1 MTTLLEPTLVLIPM
15 SPARRL
21 AISFFKLAEYALARS
36 LALIGSLSVGGPWED
51 MIDSLLPFE
60 GGSTLERR
68 VERVAG
74 RTGLAESE
82 P

>member
-1 MTTLLEPTLVLIPM
+1 M

-36 LALIGSLSVGGPWED
+36 LALICSLSAVGPWLD
-51 MIDSLLPFE
+51 MVDSRLPLE
-60 GGSTLERR
+60 GGSALERR
-68 VERVAG
+68 VERALG
-74 RTGLAESE
+74 RTGFEDSE

>member
-1 MTTLLEPTLVLIPM
+1 MTTLLELTLVLIPM

-36 LALIGSLSVGGPWED
+36 LALIGSLSVEGLLED

-60 GGSTLERR
+60 GGSTLETR
-68 VERVAG
+68 VESALGRAG
-74 RTGLAESE
+74 FAESE

>member
-36 LALIGSLSVGGPWED
+36 LAVIGSLSVEGLWVD
-51 MIDSLLPFE
+51 MVDSLLPFE

-68 VERVAG
+68 VERVLG
-74 RTGLAESE
+74 RADFAESE